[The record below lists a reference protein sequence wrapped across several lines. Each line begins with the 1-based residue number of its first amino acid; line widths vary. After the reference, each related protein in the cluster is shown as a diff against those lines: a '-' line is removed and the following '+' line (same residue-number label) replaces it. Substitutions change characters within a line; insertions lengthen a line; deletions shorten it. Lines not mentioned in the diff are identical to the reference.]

1 MGEFFAHIRVDDDG
15 KKTYQ
20 TVLEH
25 CRNTAKYTAGVLEC
39 VSLDKAGYLAGLL
52 HDAGKYKKEFQEY
65 IIGKKGARGFINHT
79 FSGCRLL
86 LELFHGDDFRNFE
99 DATSEL
105 LAYAVGAH
113 HGLFD
118 CIDGNSKA
126 GFVYRMNKEDIF
138 YEESKNNFLK
148 SCANEKELKIYFDEA
163 NEQLKSVYQKLINLS
178 KANNDENMVEF
189 YFYLGLLARLLSSAV
204 IEGDRRDTALFMNN
218 RDNNNEHTFDSEF
231 WGKYLVR
238 MEKKCDEFPKNT
250 PLMKARSII
259 SDICKESAFKE
270 GDIYRLNIPT
280 GGGKTLSSL
289 RYALTHAAKWEKRRI
304 IYTMPL
310 LAILEHNAGVI
321 REFLKDDDIILE
333 HHSDVILV
341 EEKEEFLDKREL
353 AIENWHSPIIITT
366 LVQLLNTMFS
376 GKIASVRRFQS
387 LCDSIVVIDE
397 VQTVPHHMLSIFN
410 LTVNFLSKV
419 CGTTFVLCSATQPC
433 LEKVEHPLLLN
444 KDIDIVPYD
453 EKLWETFKR
462 TDIKNAGPMRL
473 EDIPMWLKG
482 KSAGVDNLLV
492 ICNKKSESE
501 FLYREMKQYMS
512 KCFHISA
519 SMCMA
524 HRKVVLKEMEEALE
538 KKEKCICISTQVME
552 AGIDVSFQ
560 QVVRLAAGMDNII
573 QAAGRCNRNGENKNE
588 SVYIIQCIDE
598 NLSMLKEI
606 QKAKGVS
613 VSLLN
618 MFEKDPEAFDNDL
631 ASDKSIEWFYK
642 KLFKEEGTSKDFHN
656 YYLDKNRCSMLNMLS
671 HNTHYYDM
679 DIMNDGFGLHQSFK
693 TAGKQFKV
701 FDDNTYTIVVPYKG
715 SEEIIK
721 ELENCDENDFQTL
734 KIITTQAKPYTISI
748 FQYQKEQLQNNIR
761 CINGVMILDSTNYD
775 NEIGLTIR
783 KEMDFLEV

>member
-1 MGEFFAHIRVDDDG
+1 MGEFFAHIREEDNG
-15 KKTYQ
+15 EKTYQ
-20 TVLEH
+20 TVFDH
-25 CRNTAKYTAGVLEC
+25 CKNTAKYAAEALEC
-39 VSLDKAGYLAGLL
+39 VSLDKAGYIAGLL

-65 IIGKKGARGFINHT
+65 IINNKGSRGSINHT

-86 LELFHGDDFRNFE
+86 LELFHGNDYRTFE

-118 CIDGNSKA
+118 CIDENSKS
-126 GFVYRMNKEDIF
+126 GFLHRMNKEDIF

-148 SCANEKELKIYFDEA
+148 FCANEKELKIYFDEA

-189 YFYLGLLARLLSSAV
+189 SFYLGLLARLLSSAV

-218 RDNNNEHTFDSEF
+218 RDNKEYACGSDF
-231 WGKYLVR
+231 WEKYLVR
-238 MEKKCDEFPKNT
+238 MEKKCEEFPKNT
-250 PLMKARSII
+250 PLMKTRSMI
-259 SDICKESAFKE
+259 SDICKESAFKK
-270 GDIYRLNIPT
+270 GDVYRLNIPT

-289 RYALTHAAKWEKRRI
+289 RYALAHAAKWEKRRI

-310 LAILEHNAGVI
+310 LAILEQNAGVI

-333 HHSDVILV
+333 HHSDVILA
-341 EEKEEFLDKREL
+341 EEKEEILDEREL

-376 GKIASVRRFQS
+376 GKTASVRRFQA

-444 KDIDIVPYD
+444 NDIDIVPYD

-462 TDIKNAGPMRL
+462 TDIKNAGPIRL
-473 EDIPMWLKG
+473 GDIPLWLKE
-482 KSAGVDNLLV
+482 KFDEADNLLV
-492 ICNKKSESE
+492 VCNKKSESE
-501 FLYREMKQYMS
+501 FLYREMKQYIT
-512 KCFHISA
+512 KCFHVSA

-524 HRKVVLKEMEEALE
+524 HRKDVLKEMEEALE
-538 KKEKCICISTQVME
+538 RKEKLICISTQVME

-560 QVVRLAAGMDNII
+560 QVVRLAAGMDNVI
-573 QAAGRCNRNGENKNE
+573 QAAGRCNRNGENKIE

-618 MFEKDPEAFDNDL
+618 EFEKNPEAFDNDL
-631 ASDKSIEWFYK
+631 ASNKSIEWYYK
-642 KLFKEEGTSKDFHN
+642 KLFKEEGTSKDFHD

-671 HNTHYYDM
+671 LNTHYYDM
-679 DIMNDGFGLHQSFK
+679 EIMNDGFGLHQSFK

-715 SEEIIK
+715 AEEIIR
-721 ELENCDENDFQTL
+721 ELENCDENDFQNL
-734 KIITTQAKPYTISI
+734 KRITTKVKPYTISI
-748 FQYQKEQLQNNIR
+748 YQYQKEQLQNNIR
-761 CINGVMILDSTNYD
+761 CINGVMILDSTKYD
-775 NEIGLTIR
+775 NEIGLTIK